1 MLCQNT
7 RLKLKYNRTD
17 TEKQLDNDN
26 ESQSRQL
33 GAAFLV
39 VGWIAA
45 IGLIAVLINHTL
57 FGVKKPSI
65 SDTYAGKEITIQRGH
80 DSHFRIKGS
89 INGIPVTFLI
99 DTGATSV
106 AVSANLAE
114 KAGLKKQAAMNT
126 ETAGGETQGYF
137 TVINKLEFAGIELS
151 DTSAIIVDQLPA
163 GEALLG
169 MNVLQKFTINQS
181 KDTMVLTVPTAQNT
195 N

>member
-45 IGLIAVLINHTL
+45 ISLIAVLINHTL

-65 SDTYAGKEITIQRGH
+65 SETYAGKEITIQRGH
-80 DSHFRIKGS
+80 DSHFRVKGS
-89 INGIPVTFLI
+89 INGVPVTFLI

-106 AVSANLAE
+106 AVSASLAE
-114 KAGLKKQAAMNT
+114 QAGLKKQAPMAT
-126 ETAGGETQGYF
+126 DTAGGQTQGYF
-137 TVINKLEFAGIELS
+137 TVVNKLEFAGIEINEI
-151 DTSAIIVDQLPA
+151 SAVIVNKLPA
-163 GEALLG
+163 EEALLG

-181 KDTMVLTVPTAQNT
+181 KDTMVLTVPNAESAL
-195 N
+195 